1 LEPRDLV
8 WIHLSK
14 GRFLSKQNSKLISRV
29 DGPFRVVE
37 RVNYNANKVDLL
49 GEYNVSATFNVKDL
63 SRYLKD
69 VDDFDLRT
77 NHFQLEGNMNHDSN
91 MERVDSNVHGLSDGP
106 MTRA

>member
-1 LEPRDLV
+1 
-8 WIHLSK
+8 
-14 GRFLSKQNSKLISRV
+14 LISRV
-29 DGPFRVVE
+29 DRPFLVVE
-37 RVNYNANKVDLL
+37 KVNDNAYKVDLL